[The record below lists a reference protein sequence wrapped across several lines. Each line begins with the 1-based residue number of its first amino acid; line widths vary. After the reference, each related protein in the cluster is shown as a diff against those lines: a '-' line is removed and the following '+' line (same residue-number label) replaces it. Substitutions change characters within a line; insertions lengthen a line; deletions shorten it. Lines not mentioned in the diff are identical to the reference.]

1 MYTFGAPAVSTTP
14 LQDDGACFQGARMF
28 NLDTDSYDPFAD
40 LGTWAGY
47 VHPRMQAI
55 QLLPMG
61 SKKTDIYQQVD
72 IYQNYSYTIP
82 DRNPD
87 KSCVIPTYPLGSRGP
102 PVSRNF
108 QVSYDC
114 WDENTPYLP
123 GANYASLSGASTLQ
137 CGTVS
142 RALVRIVTNKKLPK
156 PQKGIPLEGPGNYA
170 LNRICPY
177 VPLYIYIY
185 IYILMYQGGFWRLL
199 KRITRLAF
207 KDPVPMVQPTLQAHL
222 MSGLRV

>member
-1 MYTFGAPAVSTTP
+1 MTPSPIWGRGLDTCTHACRRSSCCQWEARRRISTSRWTSIKTTP
-14 LQDDGACFQGARMF
+14 AQSLIGI
-28 NLDTDSYDPFAD
+28 L
-40 LGTWAGY
+40 
-47 VHPRMQAI
+47 I
-55 QLLPMG
+55 
-61 SKKTDIYQQVD
+61 
-72 IYQNYSYTIP
+72 
-82 DRNPD
+82 NPAYI
-87 KSCVIPTYPLGSRGP
+87 IPTYPPGPRGP

-137 CGTVS
+137 CSTVL
-142 RALVRIVTNKKLPK
+142 RALVRIVTNKKNCQTPKRNSIRGSRELRPK
-156 PQKGIPLEGPGNYA
+156 PYMSLCTP
-170 LNRICPY
+170 
-177 VPLYIYIY
+177 IYIP
-185 IYILMYQGGFWRLL
+185 MYLGGFWRLL